1 MNWRRIVNA
10 LPPILLVVDVIIR
23 VLAVVTVPR
32 NRRPTSSMAWL
43 LAIFVAPIPGS
54 LLFAILGSA
63 KLPSD
68 RRAKQREINDH
79 IIGVTA
85 EFDEIEPAVSSPPW
99 FDSVVHLNRSLGSM
113 PLIGGNSVE
122 LLTDYRESIASMTRA
137 VAEARQYVHVE
148 FYIFV
153 RDDTT
158 AAFFDALK
166 DAVDRDISVRVLYDH
181 WATIRAPRGR
191 ATRRWLR
198 ENGIP
203 FEEMLPFHPFR
214 GMWRRPDLRN
224 HRKIVIVDGEVA
236 FTGSQNMVDASYNK
250 PGNIRR
256 GLHWKDLMV
265 RVHGPAALGLNA
277 LFVTDWYSETDAL
290 PIFDTEVMPPRTGPD
305 AFECQVV
312 PSGPGFDG
320 ENNLRLFNA
329 LVYNAQEVAF
339 TGSQNMVDASYNKP
353 GNIRR
358 GLHWKDLMVRV
369 HGPAALGLNALFVTD
384 WYSETDALP
393 IFDTEVMPP
402 RTGPDAF
409 ECQVVPSGPGFDGEN
424 NLRLFN
430 ALVYNAQERLIIASP
445 YFVPDDS
452 MLYAITTAAER
463 GVEVQL
469 FACEVADQ
477 FLVYHAQRSYY
488 ETLLRAGVR
497 IFLYEK
503 PTVLHSKHFTVDDS
517 VAVIGSSNMD
527 MRSFSLNFE
536 VSLMVRGDRFVEK
549 LRVIEA
555 DYRSKSHEVTLD
567 AWLTRSP
574 AIQVLDNV
582 ARLTAAVQ

>member
-1 MNWRRIVNA
+1 MNWRRIINA

-158 AAFFDALK
+158 SAFFDALK

-329 LVYNAQEVAF
+329 LVYNAQE
-339 TGSQNMVDASYNKP
+339 
-353 GNIRR
+353 
-358 GLHWKDLMVRV
+358 
-369 HGPAALGLNALFVTD
+369 
-384 WYSETDALP
+384 
-393 IFDTEVMPP
+393 
-402 RTGPDAF
+402 
-409 ECQVVPSGPGFDGEN
+409 
-424 NLRLFN
+424 
-430 ALVYNAQERLIIASP
+430 RLIIVSP

>member
-329 LVYNAQEVAF
+329 LVYNAQE
-339 TGSQNMVDASYNKP
+339 
-353 GNIRR
+353 
-358 GLHWKDLMVRV
+358 
-369 HGPAALGLNALFVTD
+369 
-384 WYSETDALP
+384 
-393 IFDTEVMPP
+393 
-402 RTGPDAF
+402 
-409 ECQVVPSGPGFDGEN
+409 
-424 NLRLFN
+424 
-430 ALVYNAQERLIIASP
+430 RLIIASP